1 MEAISLFQI
10 VPCDSLVR
18 GLWSCIV
25 TKHMENV
32 CPNCS
37 SFHTHAIVLVLML
50 VMVLMMILVM
60 VLMMILVI
68 VMVVMVMMMM
78 TTMMMVANNLV
89 LYARNFTEDR
99 ILFNPHNSFLR

>member
-10 VPCDSLVR
+10 VPCGSLVR

-50 VMVLMMILVM
+50 VMVLMMILV
-60 VLMMILVI
+60 I
-68 VMVVMVMMMM
+68 VMVMMVMMMM
-78 TTMMMVANNLV
+78 IMMVANNLV

-99 ILFNPHNSFLR
+99 ILFNPHNSFLRKAL

>member
-50 VMVLMMILVM
+50 VMVLMMILV
-60 VLMMILVI
+60 I